1 MDYYSAIWSIR
12 GIGMVFK
19 WPKRPIFSF
28 FTIRCIE
35 IKHLLSNIF
44 GRCTNILTFNSECPD
59 DVRAICAVVPRCSEA
74 LVQNNAA
81 QVTLNNFWVF
91 LATIHNN
98 IFERKKFIGFFTY
111 YKVYPHFC
119 LSGLFLVTLYS
130 IFHKRTF

>member
-1 MDYYSAIWSIR
+1 MCVQS
-12 GIGMVFK
+12 V
-19 WPKRPIFSF
+19 
-28 FTIRCIE
+28 
-35 IKHLLSNIF
+35 LLY
-44 GRCTNILTFNSECPD
+44 RA
-59 DVRAICAVVPRCSEA
+59 VRSEA
-74 LVQNNAA
+74 LVMNNAA

-130 IFHKRTF
+130 IFHKRTFLIRSY